1 MDTKMISFPNN
12 IRFRFCKEN
21 GDAQVI
27 LNTKDYQKMVKTFSK
42 KAQISKDLAK
52 DYLNQSFYKEIVS
65 VYGKPSKITL
75 ILDDN
80 TINIH

>member
-1 MDTKMISFPNN
+1 MISFPNN

-27 LNTKDYQKMVKTFSK
+27 LSTKDYQKMVKTMCK

-52 DYLNQSFYKEIVS
+52 DYINQSFYREIAS
-65 VYGKPSKITL
+65 VYGTPSKITV
-75 ILDDN
+75 ILDEN
-80 TINIH
+80 NIIVH